1 VRIIPDSLRY
11 RVRAAQLPAESGRF
25 KAFDAI
31 DALL

>member
-11 RVRAAQLPAESGRF
+11 RVRVAQLPAESASF

-31 DALL
+31 AALL